1 MPTTVNPTTGV
12 AVAEY
17 PAHTAKEIDDKLTA
31 TRAAFEKW
39 STRDV
44 SERIG
49 LLGEMARRLRA
60 QNENFA
66 QLITLEMGKPIVEAR
81 AEIEKCAKT
90 LDFYAANAPNFL
102 AFEEIKS
109 NASYS
114 GAQYDPLGVVLAIMP
129 WNYPF
134 WQFFRFAA
142 PALAAGNGAVLK
154 HASNVPGCS
163 LAMQEVVDEAL
174 EAVNGPPGLFNTL
187 LIPSSEV
194 KTIIEDDRIAAVTL
208 TGSTEVGALVA
219 SQAAAVVKK
228 QVLELG
234 GSDAFL
240 VLDDADVELAAT
252 TAVNSRFT
260 NNSGQSCVSAK
271 RFIVVES
278 VADEFV
284 KLFAEKTAQLVTGD
298 PQKDA
303 TQIGPLARPDL
314 RETLHSQVE
323 KTLKA
328 GAELILGGEIP
339 DGDGNFYPPTIL
351 DHVTPQHVAF
361 REETFGPVAALVRVE
376 NTEEAIRV
384 ANDSEYGL
392 AATVMSTD
400 LYAARAIA
408 TRLQAG
414 FIAINGKVTSNPHL
428 PFGGVKHSGY
438 GRELSSDGIREFTN
452 IKSLWIG

>member
-1 MPTTVNPTTGV
+1 
-12 AVAEY
+12 
-17 PAHTAKEIDDKLTA
+17 
-31 TRAAFEKW
+31 
-39 STRDV
+39 
-44 SERIG
+44 
-49 LLGEMARRLRA
+49 
-60 QNENFA
+60 
-66 QLITLEMGKPIVEAR
+66 
-81 AEIEKCAKT
+81 
-90 LDFYAANAPNFL
+90 
-102 AFEEIKS
+102 
-109 NASYS
+109 
-114 GAQYDPLGVVLAIMP
+114 
-129 WNYPF
+129 
-134 WQFFRFAA
+134 
-142 PALAAGNGAVLK
+142 
-154 HASNVPGCS
+154 
-163 LAMQEVVDEAL
+163 MQEVVDEAL

-187 LIPSSEV
+187 LIRSSEV
-194 KTIIEDDRIAAVTL
+194 KAIIEDDRIAAVTL

-314 RETLHSQVE
+314 RVTLHSQVE

-384 ANDSEYGL
+384 ANNSEYGL